1 MSQLLERF
9 IVFSA
14 SWVILVAAL
23 QLMIVLSAV
32 VELRR
37 IRQRDRHQIWRRV
50 MASPMAPKISVLVP
64 AFNEEITVCDT
75 VRGLLALAYPNL
87 EIVVI
92 NDGSPDGT
100 ADVLAAEFDLRP
112 VHPAFQRVIDTAEVK
127 SLYLSRTEQRLVVLD
142 KLNGGKADSL
152 NAGLNV
158 ASGDLVCAIDADTLV
173 APDALQLL
181 VAPFLNDPEVVAVGG
196 TVRLTN
202 DSPVRAARVTNL
214 VVPKRVLAALQA
226 VEYIRAFIVGR
237 LGWNP
242 LGGNLIISGAFG
254 LFDRA
259 SVLAVGGYETSS
271 IGEDMELIVRL
282 RRRAYEDKRR
292 ARVEF
297 LPDPV
302 AWTEAP
308 EATRVLAR
316 QRNRWQRGLMD
327 VLFRHRRM
335 IFNPRYRSAGLL
347 AMPYFLVVEFM
358 APLIEMVGLVLL
370 FFGLASGLLDWSV
383 FWLVG
388 ASYGFGAAITV
399 LTLLFDE
406 LAFRSYPRLRF
417 RLALA
422 AYAVLE
428 QLFYRPMTL
437 LWRLWGIQLFLR
449 GRTEWGQQVRR
460 GFSPS

>member
-1 MSQLLERF
+1 MSFFVERAVWISAVW
-9 IVFSA
+9 IVTVAFLQFC
-14 SWVILVAAL
+14 ILV
-23 QLMIVLSAV
+23 SAG

-37 IRQRDRHQIWRRV
+37 IRQRDRHQVWRRV
-50 MASPMAPKISVLVP
+50 LGSPMAPRISVLVP

-75 VRGLLALAYPNL
+75 VQGLLALSYPNL

-100 ADVLAAEFDLRP
+100 VDVLAERFDLRP
-112 VHPAFQRVIDTAEVK
+112 VHPVFQRLVPSAEVK
-127 SLYLSRTEQRLVVLD
+127 HLYLSSREARLVVVD

-173 APDALQLL
+173 APDALQML
-181 VAPFLNDPEVVAVGG
+181 VAPFLNEPDVVAVGG

-202 DSPVRAARVTNL
+202 DSPVRASRVTNL
-214 VVPKRVLAALQA
+214 VVPRKVLPAVQA
-226 VEYIRAFIVGR
+226 VEYVRAFIVGR

-254 LFDRA
+254 LFDRDA
-259 SVLAVGGYETSS
+259 VLDIGGYETSS

-282 RRRAYEDKRR
+282 RRRAYERKER

-308 EATRVLAR
+308 ESARVLAR

-327 VLFRHRRM
+327 VLVRHRRM
-335 IFNPRYRSAGLL
+335 LFNPRYRSAGLL
-347 AMPYFLVVEFM
+347 AMPYFLLVEFL
-358 APLIEMVGLVLL
+358 APLVEVVGLSLL
-370 FFGLASGLLDWSV
+370 CIGLVSGLLDSSV
-383 FWLVG
+383 LWLVG
-388 ASYGFGAAITV
+388 ASYGFGAAVTI
-399 LTLLFDE
+399 LTLIFDE
-406 LAFRSYPRLRF
+406 MAFRSYPRFRF
-417 RLALA
+417 RYHLAG
-422 AYAVLE
+422 YAILE

-437 LWRLWGIQLFLR
+437 IWRLWGIQLFLR

-460 GFSPS
+460 GFTPG